1 MQNTNTTDPA
11 ELVGQIKDAFDAF
24 KARNDGKMSQLQSQI
39 ADVASRQAGQ
49 MLSGSG
55 PAVPMDGNTHAVSAA
70 LRSFIRNG
78 DDSPLAELTG
88 PRAGMSTGSDPDGG
102 YSVIPT
108 LGARLNQRIVE
119 ISPMRQIAR
128 IEICSSDSFEELN
141 DIGEAAAA
149 WVGEAEARPDTA
161 TPQLGK
167 LTVPVHELYAMPKVT
182 QRLLDDSSLNLAAWL
197 VAKCGQQFARKEGQA
212 FITGDGILKPRGLL
226 TYPTAAQDD
235 DARPWG
241 TIEHVASGADGAF
254 GEADAADKLVDL
266 VYALKADYRPN
277 AKWLMSRRTAA
288 TIRKLKAD
296 DDRFLWSDSL
306 AAGQPDMLLGFPVV
320 LDEQM
325 PDIASGSLSVAFGDF
340 SEGYLIADRQGLRL
354 LRDPFTDKPHVRFY
368 AYRRV
373 GGGVANFEAVKLL
386 KFAAA

>member
-11 ELVGQIKDAFDAF
+11 ELVGQIKDAFEDF
-24 KARNDGKMSQLQSQI
+24 KARNDGRMNQLQGQI
-39 ADVASRQAGQ
+39 ADVASRQAGN

-55 PAVPMDGNTHAVSAA
+55 AAVPMDGNIHAVNAA
-70 LRSFIRNG
+70 LRAFVRNG

-88 PRAGMSTGSDPDGG
+88 PRAGMSAGSDPDGG

-128 IEICSSDSFEELN
+128 IEVCSSDTFEELN

-149 WVGEAEARPDTA
+149 WVGETEARPDTA

-167 LTVPVHELYAMPKVT
+167 LTIPVHELYAMPKVT
-182 QRLLDDSSLNLAAWL
+182 QRLLDDSSLDLAAWL

-212 FITGDGILKPRGLL
+212 FITGDGVLKPKGLL

-241 TIEHVASGADGAF
+241 IIQHVASGADGAF
-254 GEADAADKLVDL
+254 GEDDAADKLVDL
-266 VYALKADYRPN
+266 VYALKSEYRPN
-277 AKWLMSRRTAA
+277 ARWLMNRKTAA
-288 TIRKLKAD
+288 TIRKLKD
-296 DDRFLWSDSL
+296 EHGRFIWSDSL
-306 AAGQPDMLLGFPVV
+306 AAGQPDMLLGFPVT
-320 LDEQM
+320 LDEMM
-325 PDIASGSLSVAFGDF
+325 PAIASGSLSVAFGDF
-340 SEGYLIADRQGLRL
+340 SEAYLIAERQGLRL
-354 LRDPFTDKPHVRFY
+354 LRDPFSNKPHVLFY
-368 AYRRV
+368 CYRRV
-373 GGGVANFEAVKLL
+373 GGGLANSEAVKLM